1 MTMALVVED
10 GTGKSDA
17 DSFISLFDARA
28 FSEKYGITLPTND
41 AAAEVALRQGC
52 QYVELQQKCFSG
64 SRLTSTQA
72 LSWPRT
78 GATNSY
84 GAEYAD
90 GDMPAQLG
98 YAQVYAAAEY
108 AAGKDVRASDDGLS
122 VASKEVTG
130 AVAVSYFNNGKTGKS
145 ITITKSLDALAPL
158 MTGCSNNE
166 FEFRVGRG

>member
-1 MTMALVVED
+1 MALVVE
-10 GTGKSDA
+10 TGVGLADA

-28 FSEKYGITLPTND
+28 FAAKYGITLPVDD

-78 GATNSY
+78 GATNAY

-90 GDMPAQLG
+90 GDMPVQLG
-98 YAQVYAAAEY
+98 YSQVYAAAEY

-130 AVAVSYFNNGKTGKS
+130 AVAVSYFNNGKTGKA

-158 MTGCSNNE
+158 MGGCLNNG
-166 FEFRVGRG
+166 FEFRVVRG